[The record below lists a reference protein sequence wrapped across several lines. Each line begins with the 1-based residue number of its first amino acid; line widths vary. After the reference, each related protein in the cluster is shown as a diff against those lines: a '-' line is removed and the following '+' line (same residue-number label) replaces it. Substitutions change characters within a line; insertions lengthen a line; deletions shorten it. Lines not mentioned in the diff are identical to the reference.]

1 MECRRQNFFLL
12 LGQMWLQGCPVLYL
26 EFFPL
31 MRRVMGSVGMNF
43 SEVQN
48 CSALDKLLIRVTL
61 PHSARTTSLALLF
74 TLLLVCTLPNMSAL
88 CLSSV
93 TAPLCVLQLYSTSHF
108 HQPLD
113 QLLLC
118 SPLPASPAHTVLS
131 GGSSLCPAPLGPD
144 MCCMQAPPSPPVWSC
159 SIALP
164 TNTVPLS
171 QGRDLSIPFG
181 LALCFLSLG
190 HPPPLLRSANH
201 SFPCQPA
208 NWFILP
214 PSQLSLP
221 CRNEAISPR
230 WRLPVAAASTQ
241 IMRAGIINEDK
252 VLAAWAISPTAPL
265 AAASFIIRLS
275 CRRKLLNPDP
285 CIRALY

>member
-1 MECRRQNFFLL
+1 MTVLCFSFLIL
-12 LGQMWLQGCPVLYL
+12 
-26 EFFPL
+26 PL
-31 MRRVMGSVGMNF
+31 
-43 SEVQN
+43 
-48 CSALDKLLIRVTL
+48 
-61 PHSARTTSLALLF
+61 H
-74 TLLLVCTLPNMSAL
+74 
-88 CLSSV
+88 
-93 TAPLCVLQLYSTSHF
+93 VLQLYSPDSF
-108 HQPLD
+108 PQPLN
-113 QLLLC
+113 LLLLLPPISASLLPSLPFLLALPC
-118 SPLPASPAHTVLS
+118 SPHFWPLLS
-131 GGSSLCPAPLGPD
+131 ATLQPHHPL
-144 MCCMQAPPSPPVWSC
+144 
-159 SIALP
+159 
-164 TNTVPLS
+164 PLS
-171 QGRDLSIPFG
+171 PLLPSLRIRGAVISEKGLEHPFG

-190 HPPPLLRSANH
+190 RPPPSPRSANH

-230 WRLPVAAASTQ
+230 RRLPVAAASTQ

-252 VLAAWAISPTAPL
+252 VPAARAISPTAPL

>member
-1 MECRRQNFFLL
+1 
-12 LGQMWLQGCPVLYL
+12 
-26 EFFPL
+26 
-31 MRRVMGSVGMNF
+31 MRVSLF
-43 SEVQN
+43 
-48 CSALDKLLIRVTL
+48 
-61 PHSARTTSLALLF
+61 HSDRTTFLALPF
-74 TLLLVCTLPNMSAL
+74 TLLLAPASPHMFAL
-88 CLSSV
+88 CFSSIIP
-93 TAPLCVLQLYSTSHF
+93 PLHELLLYFTSHF

-113 QLLLC
+113 LCLLLPP
-118 SPLPASPAHTVLS
+118 SSVSSAPTVPL
-131 GGSSLCPAPLGPD
+131 GGSSLLPTFSGPDFCCIPAPLSLP
-144 MCCMQAPPSPPVWSC
+144 AWSC

-164 TNTVPLS
+164 TNTWCHYLRKGLEHPL
-171 QGRDLSIPFG
+171 G
-181 LALCFLSLG
+181 LALCFLLLG
-190 HPPPLLRSANH
+190 HPPPLPRSANH

-230 WRLPVAAASTQ
+230 RRLPVAAASTQ

-252 VLAAWAISPTAPL
+252 VPAARAISPTAPL